1 MLMNGLLFRGKC
13 WIMLQSDALNN
24 SGDLESQQEG
34 SADIEALVSVFN
46 PQPLFDLSPPKGS
59 EPWVPLSL
67 KMCH

>member
-1 MLMNGLLFRGKC
+1 M
-13 WIMLQSDALNN
+13 MLQSDALNN

-59 EPWVPLSL
+59 EP
-67 KMCH
+67 